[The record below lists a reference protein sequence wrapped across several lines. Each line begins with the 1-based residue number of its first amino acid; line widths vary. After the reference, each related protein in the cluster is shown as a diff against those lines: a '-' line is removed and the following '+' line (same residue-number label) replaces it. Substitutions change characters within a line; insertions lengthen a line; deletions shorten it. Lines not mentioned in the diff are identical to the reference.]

1 MVVYYLNL
9 DEFYWVMILVVVVS
23 FFIVG
28 GVISKSFGCIV
39 GSLFGVI
46 VVLFFVGYMFNE
58 LWFFLLSMSAWL
70 GFCIWVC
77 VYFMNNVVYVF

>member
-1 MVVYYLNL
+1 
-9 DEFYWVMILVVVVS
+9 MISVVVVS

-28 GVISKSFGCIV
+28 GVISKSFGRIV

-46 VVLFFVGYMFNE
+46 AVLFFVGYTFNE
-58 LWFFLLSMSAWL
+58 SWFFLLSMSAWF

-77 VYFMNNVVYVF
+77 AYFTNNVAYVF